1 MVSADQNGALQTESF
16 GLPEGPAKTFKVFPI
31 GVVRKIR
38 GRQEIQIFKKYL
50 EATEG
55 LEGFSRVI
63 VFWWFDRND
72 SPDKRTV
79 LKVHPM
85 GDTTAPLRGVFATRS
100 PVRPN
105 LLGVTV
111 CRILGIK
118 NGTITVEAID
128 AFDGTPV
135 LDIKPCSPEEE
146 DALGKRLG

>member
-1 MVSADQNGALQTESF
+1 MSADQNGGSSTELS
-16 GLPEGPAKTFKVFPI
+16 GLSEGREKTFRVFPI

-38 GRQEIQIFKKYL
+38 GRQEIRIFKKYL
-50 EATEG
+50 KALDG

-63 VFWWFDRND
+63 VVWWFDRND
-72 SPDKRTV
+72 LPDKRTI

-85 GDTTAPLRGVFATRS
+85 GDRTNPLRGVFATRS

-105 LLGVTV
+105 LLGLTV

-135 LDIKPCSPEEE
+135 LDIKPCSPEEG
-146 DALGKRLG
+146 DAVGKRLG